1 VITYNNSPIYFGIG
15 FPNKIA
21 LNRKNIFVF
30 QVDLIIKLKAKGVGK
45 ESVDAEE
52 AILTALM
59 KKLAVAEGKDPEEKG
74 GISKELKEEKGKK

>member
-1 VITYNNSPIYFGIG
+1 MITYTNSPIYFGIG
-15 FPNKIA
+15 FQKQDCTEPKI
-21 LNRKNIFVF
+21 IFVF

-59 KKLAVAEGKDPEEKG
+59 KKLAVAEGKDPDEKG